1 MSLSRRAGVLSSF
14 GLALATMVVAA
25 GATGCGVDS
34 GEETARVGL
43 RAETS
48 LTSRGGT
55 VIVDGCVI
63 DPWQKA
69 VLAGPGAHKMLQTVI
84 LLCLVPRLDGTIGPR
99 DPSAVAE
106 LGRTADLVHG
116 LGYRAHFAI
125 AFTDETGQ
133 RYDGSQ
139 TGALLKDPAWRAR
152 FVATLPPFVDAADG
166 IEIDLQGLTDDTRA
180 SVSALIGETSKAVR
194 PARKLGVFIPPS
206 VTTPSDLPGGE
217 AFDRRALSTLVDRM
231 RVMTLDFSEGDPG
244 PTIEPGWAV
253 DAARVAL
260 RDTTDGAAAVDVA
273 YPLYG
278 MDWGPR
284 GRRPITWFDAM
295 GMAQLSRAPIERG
308 PTGAPNLT
316 YNAFGEPHV
325 LWFDDAESTAR
336 ALGAWTTEALPAGV
350 GVVFYGLGAEDPE
363 LFERLG
369 ARYP

>member
-1 MSLSRRAGVLSSF
+1 MSASSLSGRAWFLST
-14 GLALATMVVAA
+14 LALVAISA
-25 GATGCGVDS
+25 GCAVHS
-34 GEETARVGL
+34 GEETDRVGL

-48 LTSRGGT
+48 LPSRAGT

-69 VLAGPGAHKMLQTVI
+69 VLAGPGAHRMLQTVV

-99 DPSAVAE
+99 DPSAVLE

-116 LGYRAHFAI
+116 LGYRAHFAV

-139 TGALLKDPAWRAR
+139 TGAFLKDPAWRAR
-152 FVATLPPFVDAADG
+152 FVSTLPPVIEAADG
-166 IEIDLQGLTDDTRA
+166 LEIDLQGLTDETRA
-180 SVSALIGETSKAVR
+180 SVTALVTETSKAVR
-194 PARKLGVFIPPS
+194 PAKKLGVFIPPS

-231 RVMTLDFSEGDPG
+231 RVMTLDFSESQPG

-260 RDTTDGAAAVDVA
+260 RDTTDGAAAIDVA

-284 GRRPITWFDAM
+284 GRRSITWFDAM
-295 GMAQLSRAPIERG
+295 GMAQASRAPIERG
-308 PTGAPNLT
+308 PTGAPNLR
-316 YNAFGEPHV
+316 YGAFGEPHI

-336 ALGAWTTEALPAGV
+336 ALGAWTTETLPSGV
-350 GVVFYGLGAEDPE
+350 GVVFYGLGAEDPQ
-363 LFERLG
+363 LFELLG